1 MVVAVNSK
9 YRKMIKQ
16 VTPQP
21 TTTTLPGPSLLI
33 KVPNQRRGRCGIDNS
48 KQAMDQ
54 MLVSTWNNSTSHSAP
69 LGE

>member
-21 TTTTLPGPSLLI
+21 TTTTLAWALFAHQGP
-33 KVPNQRRGRCGIDNS
+33 K
-48 KQAMDQ
+48 
-54 MLVSTWNNSTSHSAP
+54 SA
-69 LGE
+69 